1 MADEDGEALHSVAEA
16 LERAGELCAEAE
28 TRLHT
33 AQDIYRQILER
44 LPESHDRGQVARR
57 AWETDRRL
65 QAAPLYFSEAGQDRF
80 LDEQVFEGKRN
91 GVFIEIGGYDGVGGS
106 TCLFFEAFRDWTG
119 IIVEPVAR
127 HVKAV
132 ANIRSSPCIE
142 VAIGPE
148 DSVADFVHITS
159 GYAQMSGLLDSYN
172 EDILKAVRENPSHR
186 EEILQVPT
194 RRLDTLIR
202 EHGLQRVDYCSMDVE
217 GAELAILSSFP
228 FDAFDINVWTIENA
242 TGSGEIREI
251 MDANGYDLLTT
262 LGIDE
267 IYKRTNADLAV

>member
-1 MADEDGEALHSVAEA
+1 MAKKDGEALHTVADA
-16 LERAGELCAEAE
+16 LQRADELCAEAE
-28 TRLHT
+28 TRLQT
-33 AQDIYRQILER
+33 AQDIYRQLLER
-44 LPESHDRGQVARR
+44 LPESHDRGQVARQ

-91 GVFIEIGGYDGVGGS
+91 GVFIEIGGYDGVTGS

-119 IIVEPVAR
+119 IVVEPVAR
-127 HVKAV
+127 HAQAAAK
-132 ANIRSSPCIE
+132 IRSSPCIE

-148 DSVADFVHITS
+148 DGNADLIHITN
-159 GYAQMSGLLDSYN
+159 GYAQMSGLVGSYN

-186 EEILQVPT
+186 EEILRVPT
-194 RRLDTLIR
+194 RRLDSLIR
-202 EHGLQRVDYCSMDVE
+202 EHGLQHIDYCSMDVE

-228 FDAFDINVWTIENA
+228 FDEFNISVWTIENA
-242 TGSGEIREI
+242 TGSGEIRQVME
-251 MDANGYDLLTT
+251 ANGYDLLTT

-267 IYKRTNADLAV
+267 VYKRANVSR